1 MKTIVCFVLAFACC
15 TADAQY
21 RKLEGQVLDG
31 ENGVHD
37 ALVYQEGLAREV
49 PCDSM
54 GRFRIPKATRGK
66 FHLYVQ
72 APGYQTTKVQVEEGS
87 TDLSI
92 SVLLKK
98 NSHSLEEFVV
108 TGASG
113 STRIRENPLAIHS
126 ISRKQLY
133 RNTEANIMDALVK
146 NVPGLTAV
154 KTGPNVSKPFIRGLG
169 YNRVLTL
176 YDGLRQEGQ
185 QWGDEHGIELN
196 GYNLQKVE
204 VIKGPSSLMF
214 GSDALAG
221 IISFIPHEPTI
232 SDGKIHGSFT
242 TEYQTNNN
250 LSGHGLTIDYAK
262 NKVLLSL
269 SGSWRQA
276 KNYQNPVDGRV
287 YLTAFLEKTASL
299 MVGYKTKSGSTHMN
313 LTVYDNLQG
322 IPDGSR
328 DSASRKF
335 TKQIYEAAND
345 TLSRR
350 PIVSDKELN
359 SYSVPALAQSIR
371 HIRLYTQ
378 GQYQLKKGRIDFL
391 AGVQQNDRRE
401 YNHPTAV
408 HQAGMDVR
416 LRTLNYQL
424 RYQRQVN
431 SWTIHL
437 GANGMLQQNES
448 RDATDF
454 PIPDYQLADGGV
466 YSFVHW
472 KGKRWTMAGGIRF
485 DIRKLHWF
493 ALRVGTDAGTGF
505 TVRSSQPTDPLQFA
519 DHEKLFTGISAS
531 IGTTWK
537 ITDAICLKAN
547 IGRAYRAPNITELAS
562 NGLDPGAHMIYKGDE
577 SFQPEFSLQE
587 DLGVLLH
594 TQSVSAELNIF
605 NNHIQN
611 YIYLSLL
618 ADAQGNALTDQQG
631 NKTWQYQQSSAQLFG
646 LEAWCAFHPR
656 AVDNLTWTNTLTAVF
671 GYNRNHAFKGEGTD
685 GEYLPFIPPI
695 MLRSKLSKTV
705 NLKHHFISSVSP
717 EIEIEHV
724 AAQNRYYGL
733 NQTEIASQDYTLCHA
748 GMSTELACRMR
759 GKILLQ
765 VSVNNLFDVAYQSN
779 LSRLRYFEYYSLSPN
794 GRYGIY
800 DMGRNVCLKLVAT
813 F

>member
-1 MKTIVCFVLAFACC
+1 MKTIFCC
-15 TADAQY
+15 LLLLVSFRATGQN
-21 RKLEGQVLDG
+21 RRLEGQVLDG
-31 ENGVHD
+31 EKAVINATAYCEGV
-37 ALVYQEGLAREV
+37 AAGVS
-49 PCDSM
+49 CDSV
-54 GRFRIPKATRGK
+54 GRFLFTKAPQHS
-66 FHLYVQ
+66 FLLFIQ
-72 APGYQTTKVQVEEGS
+72 APGYLTEKIHVAAGS
-87 TDLSI
+87 AELTLSI
-92 SVLLKK
+92 SLKK
-98 NSHSLEEFVV
+98 NSHALEEFVV

-113 STRIRENPLAIHS
+113 STRIRENPLAIKS
-126 ISRKQLY
+126 ITHKQLNY
-133 RNTEANIMDALVK
+133 STEANIIDALVK

-221 IISFIPHEPTI
+221 VISFLPHRPTR

-250 LSGHGLTIDYAK
+250 LIGHGLTIDYAK
-262 NKVLLSL
+262 NKVLLSV

-276 KNYQNPVDGRV
+276 KNYQSPVDGRV
-287 YLTAFLEKTASL
+287 YLTSFLEKNASL
-299 MVGYKTKSGSTHMN
+299 MAGYKASIGLTTLT

-335 TKQIYEAAND
+335 TRQIYEAIND
-345 TLSRR
+345 TLSHR

-378 GQYQLKKGRIDFL
+378 GEYQLKKGRLDFL
-391 AGVQQNDRRE
+391 AGVQQNDRIE

-408 HQAGMDVR
+408 KQAGMNVR

-424 RYQRQVN
+424 RYQRQLN
-431 SWTIHL
+431 SWSIHL

-466 YSFVHW
+466 YSYVQW
-472 KGKRWTMAGGIRF
+472 KRKRWTIAGGIRY
-485 DIRKLHWF
+485 DLRKLHWF
-493 ALRVGTDAGTGF
+493 ALRVGTDATTGF
-505 TVRSSQPTDPLQFA
+505 EMRSDKQTDRLQFA
-519 DHEKLFTGISAS
+519 ETEKLFTGISAS
-531 IGTTWK
+531 IGTTWQ
-537 ITDAICLKAN
+537 ISEAVSLKAN

-562 NGLDPGAHMIYKGDE
+562 NGLDPGAHMIYKGEE
-577 SFQPEFSLQE
+577 SFRPEFSLQE
-587 DLGVLLH
+587 DLGILLH
-594 TQSVSAELNIF
+594 TQAVSAEVNLF

-618 ADAQGNALTDQQG
+618 ADAQGNALTDPQG

-646 LEAWCAFHPR
+646 FEAWCAFHPP
-656 AVDNLTWTNTLTAVF
+656 AVKNLVWTNTLTAVY
-671 GYNRNHAFKGEGTD
+671 GYNRNDNFKGEGTK
-685 GEYLPFIPPI
+685 GEYLPFIPPL
-695 MLRSKLSKTV
+695 MLRSRLTKTV
-705 NLKHHFISSVSP
+705 AIKQRFIREVSP
-717 EIEIEHV
+717 GIEIEHV

-748 GMSTELACRMR
+748 SISTELAHRAHT
-759 GKILLQ
+759 KISLQ
-765 VSVNNLFDVAYQSN
+765 LSVNNLFNIAYQSN
-779 LSRLRYFEYYSLSPN
+779 LSRLRYFEYYASSPN
-794 GRYGIY
+794 GHSGIY
-800 DMGRNVCLKLVAT
+800 EMGRNICLKIVAT